1 MHLRGRRHPTAQRV
15 FRGAQILP
23 PQQRPRVQQQGRTVT
38 IGCPWLSTRS
48 GHHQRRTGS
57 DHRVDGVTGRGDDG
71 YTGESPTQFLGGAAG
86 TDHHSAHLPGTA
98 APALHAGVD
107 APTPP
112 AHRPVGIAIRQ
123 RQRAH
128 AVSAAR
134 DGAAPAASHR
144 RNITAARH
152 LDQNRCAPFQ
162 CGAGGAQG
170 HRRKSCGPRR
180 GVAFLGV
187 PGVVERDDAWR
198 LGADDLPRC
207 HQVMCPAAR
216 DQRLSL
222 GGAGVATN
230 ECRAP

>member
-1 MHLRGRRHPTAQRV
+1 M
-15 FRGAQILP
+15 
-23 PQQRPRVQQQGRTVT
+23 
-38 IGCPWLSTRS
+38 
-48 GHHQRRTGS
+48 
-57 DHRVDGVTGRGDDG
+57 D
-71 YTGESPTQFLGGAAG
+71 EN
-86 TDHHSAHLPGTA
+86 
-98 APALHAGVD
+98 GVD

-134 DGAAPAASHR
+134 DGAAPATSHR

-187 PGVVERDDAWR
+187 PSVVERDDAWR
-198 LGADDLPRC
+198 LGAKAISIYRDGSKENQVLSFGQRKEEAERLMGAVLDRPETLFGFTTKTKTGLKVQAQLVERQYDTGTKVTDAEMRGLPIKW
-207 HQVMCPAAR
+207 HAR
-216 DQRLSL
+216 FPKWNYAISPGPPDP
-222 GGAGVATN
+222 N
-230 ECRAP
+230 